1 MGRYFGSE
9 RDILTNRDKIEKWVE
24 EQEKEQR
31 IHRRIQQKNTSKK
44 IVEEQNR
51 RIEQKNTWKNTQ
63 KNTQKNIVEEYCRR
77 IEQKNRE
84 EFIERRIGRYL
95 SRETYMLTKKQEQLG
110 M

>member
-9 RDILTNRDKIEKWVE
+9 RDILTNREKIEKWVE

-51 RIEQKNTWKNTQ
+51 RIHRRIQ
-63 KNTQKNIVEEYCRR
+63 QKNIVEEQNRR
-77 IEQKNRE
+77 IEKNLLRE
-84 EFIERRIGRYL
+84 EQVD
-95 SRETYMLTKKQEQLG
+95 T
-110 M
+110 